1 VWVCVEQKQSAAQ
14 KERIR
19 EVLNDLFQIVDSSSN
34 SNTDLY
40 LSEQQ
45 LYN

>member
-1 VWVCVEQKQSAAQ
+1 MWVCIEQKQSAAH
-14 KERIR
+14 KERKR

-34 SNTDLY
+34 NITDLY